1 MSDSALQGITEDD
14 IANYLAANPA
24 FFERHAEVLAAIQFP
39 HPQGARTVSLQERQA
54 MMLRERIKGLER
66 RIIEMIRNGQE
77 NIGHFEKLQRWTL
90 AQMTDADPDQLHRAL
105 RDAFMIPD
113 TALRLFGAQGEA
125 ACEAEWA
132 QPVSDKLRQFAADLR
147 EPYCGVNE
155 GFEAAHW
162 CDVSVASLAML
173 PLRHPDGAVFGL
185 LVLASPDATRYSA
198 DKGLEFLQRVGEVA
212 SVALARF
219 VSSPVPLPVPNGQ

>member
-1 MSDSALQGITEDD
+1 MTIEGITEQD

-24 FFERHAEVLAAIQFP
+24 FFERHAELLNAIQFP
-39 HPQGARTVSLQERQA
+39 HPAGSRTISLQERQA
-54 MMLRERIKGLER
+54 QMLRERIKGLER

-90 AQMTDADPDQLHRAL
+90 QQMQATDPQLLHEQL
-105 RDAFMIPD
+105 RDAFLIPG
-113 TALRLFGAQGEA
+113 TALRLFGAQGDGS
-125 ACEAEWA
+125 WA
-132 QPVSDKLRQFAADLR
+132 QPVSEAARRHAEGLT

-162 CDVSVASLAML
+162 VEGMDGHAASLAL
-173 PLRHPDGAVFGL
+173 VPLRRSSGAVFGL

-198 DKGLEFLQRVGEVA
+198 DKGLEFLLRVGEVA
-212 SVALARF
+212 SSALERF
-219 VSSPVPLPVPNGQ
+219 APDAS

>member
-1 MSDSALQGITEDD
+1 MTIEGITEHD

-24 FFERHAEVLAAIQFP
+24 FFERHAELLAAIQFP
-39 HPQGARTVSLQERQA
+39 HPAGSRTISLQERQA
-54 MMLRERIKGLER
+54 QMLRERIKGLER

-90 AQMTDADPDQLHRAL
+90 QQMQASDPQRLHEQL
-105 RDAFMIPD
+105 RDAFLIPG
-113 TALRLFGAQGEA
+113 TALRIFGAVGDDPWAQTVSEA
-125 ACEAEWA
+125 ARRHAESLA
-132 QPVSDKLRQFAADLR
+132 

-162 CDVSVASLAML
+162 VEGMEGHAASLAL
-173 PLRHPDGAVFGL
+173 VPLRRSPGAVFGL

-198 DKGLEFLQRVGEVA
+198 DKGLEFLLRVGEVA

-219 VSSPVPLPVPNGQ
+219 APDAG

>member
-1 MSDSALQGITEDD
+1 MSDPALQGITEDD

-24 FFERHAEVLAAIQFP
+24 FFERHAALLAAIQFP
-39 HPQGARTVSLQERQA
+39 HPQGTRTVSLQERQA

-77 NIGHFEKLQRWTL
+77 NIGHFEKLQHWTL
-90 AQMTDADPDQLHRAL
+90 EQMKATDPEQLHRAL
-105 RDAFMIPD
+105 REAFLIPD
-113 TALRLFGAQGEA
+113 TALRLFDATGDDP
-125 ACEAEWA
+125 WA
-132 QPVSDKLRQFAADLR
+132 KPVSDKLRQFAAGLS

-162 CDVSVASLAML
+162 CDISVASLAMV
-173 PLRHPDGAVFGL
+173 PLRHADGAVFGL

-198 DKGLEFLQRVGEVA
+198 DKGLEFLHRVGEVA
-212 SVALARF
+212 SAALARF
-219 VSSPVPLPVPNGQ
+219 VPAPASPRGQ